1 MRTATLW
8 TAVVAVAA
16 LACGYAD
23 AKSGVGEDG
32 YCKDDTTCQKTV
44 KDYTCVSVQ
53 TTRENT
59 AEVKQ
64 CLPYKSAGDVC
75 AGVVPGLCPS
85 FSTWSKEFKSI
96 SSVCAYIIP
105 TSKCAADPTGNS
117 TRGTVTCFNVTSND
131 GDQYGV
137 IYGCVDYDG
146 QKLLFESGSKS
157 AKLSQAFNYSSII
170 SEGCVNPRNA
180 VNSDVVC
187 SGRGTCGP
195 QAAGQMDYKCL
206 CNVGY
211 SGTYCQKIESNK
223 CTQKAQCQAGTCNLT
238 TQECECEAGT
248 TGLQCAECDPASTSA
263 CNKRGTCGPMAPGT
277 VSAATRRFLQTMG
290 SGSGTSSNADDD
302 SNPTVGST
310 NSTSSTPANVC
321 ACDSGY
327 AGAQCDRKVAGKQS
341 TVPSNSS
348 TETPA
353 PASDASSAVFT
364 SFALVSALVVAA
376 LN

>member
-1 MRTATLW
+1 MRTAALW

-16 LACGYAD
+16 LACGVAD
-23 AKSGVGEDG
+23 AKSGKSEDG

-59 AEVKQ
+59 EEVKQ
-64 CLPYKSAGDVC
+64 CLPYKVAGDVC
-75 AGVVPGLCPS
+75 AGVMPGLCPS

-105 TSKCAADPTGNS
+105 TSKCAADPTANS
-117 TRGTVTCFNVTSND
+117 TKGTVTCLNVSSTD
-131 GDQYGV
+131 GDRYGV

-157 AKLSQAFNYSSII
+157 AKLSQAFNYSAII
-170 SEGCVNPRNA
+170 SEGCVNPKNA

-195 QAAGQMDYKCL
+195 NAAGQMDYKCL

-211 SGTYCQKIESNK
+211 SGKYCQKIDSNK
-223 CTQKAQCQAGTCNLT
+223 CTQKAQCAAGTCNLV
-238 TQECECEAGT
+238 TQQCECDAGT
-248 TGLQCAECDPASTSA
+248 TGFQCAECDPKSTSA
-263 CNKRGTCGPMAPGT
+263 CSKHGTCGTPSPGT
-277 VSAATRRFLQTMG
+277 VSAATRRFLASMA
-290 SGSGTSSNADDD
+290 SGSGDKDD
-302 SNPTVGST
+302 SSPTVGST
-310 NSTSSTPANVC
+310 NNSSSTSTGNVC
-321 ACDSGY
+321 VCEPGY
-327 AGAQCDRKVAGKQS
+327 AGSQCDRKVAGKQS
-341 TVPSNSS
+341 TSASNS
-348 TETPA
+348 TEAPP
-353 PASDASSAVFT
+353 PASAASSTLFT
-364 SFALVSALVVAA
+364 SVAFVSVLVLAV